1 MSTLDPTDTDLLHAS
16 FTLERTYPAAPARV
30 FAAWADPGLKRAWFV
45 GEEGEHELDFRVGG
59 VERNANTL
67 DGKEVTFVSRY
78 EEIVPEVRIVFTS
91 VLAVDG
97 AAATVSVS
105 TVELATDGAGCRL
118 TLTQSSAYLD
128 GRERPEWREQGT
140 GSQLDELGRVLG

>member
-1 MSTLDPTDTDLLHAS
+1 MSTLDPTDTNVLHAS
-16 FTLERTYPAAPARV
+16 FAVERTYPASPARV
-30 FAAWADPGLKRAWFV
+30 FAAWADPELKRTWFV

-59 VERNANTL
+59 VERNANQL
-67 DGKEVTFVSRY
+67 DGKELTFVSRY
-78 EEIVPEVRIVFTS
+78 EEIVPDTRIVFTS

-105 TVELATDGAGCRL
+105 SIELAAEGGGCRL

-128 GRERPEWREQGT
+128 GREKPEWREQGT
-140 GSQLDELGRVLG
+140 GSQLDALGRILE